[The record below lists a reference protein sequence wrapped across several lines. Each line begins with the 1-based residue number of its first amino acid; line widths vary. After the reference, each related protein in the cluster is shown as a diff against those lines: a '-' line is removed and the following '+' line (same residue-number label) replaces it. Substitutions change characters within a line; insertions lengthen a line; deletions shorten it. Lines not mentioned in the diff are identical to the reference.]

1 MIFSTTIG
9 PITYHLS
16 TDDYAPNYLFLSG
29 HVYTSL
35 AFTNIVYSCSNIS
48 CDGLAGAINPGSPCL
63 LKNLGKCHTSTML
76 TLFPDLPTTNPEF
89 FL

>member
-16 TDDYAPNYLFLSG
+16 TDDYSPNHQFLEG

-35 AFTNIVYSCSNIS
+35 ISDNVRACTGVSCS
-48 CDGLAGAINPGSPCL
+48 GLADATNPGSPCL
-63 LKNLGKCHTSTML
+63 LKNLGTCHPSTML
-76 TLFPDLPTTNPEF
+76 TLFPDLPNTHPEF
-89 FL
+89 LL